1 LLDECDNWLNIDAK
15 NGFLLTQQLRR
26 LMDTTQ
32 RKCKFVFAGLV
43 SVQRWQISNNS
54 PIPHISSGAIT
65 VGALPPKDAIK
76 LVQEPMRCLGIEL
89 SWDQALKILSYT
101 NNHASLIQVVC
112 QRIVKAISTKPIS
125 VVSATRT
132 IRDDDL
138 HQLLHSEDLLNE
150 TANRFRMT
158 IELNALYSVIAYVV
172 ALKSLQNQQRGFD
185 PESYSLD
192 EIREM
197 AISAWKDG
205 FDEEFVD
212 REEFK
217 YLLEELE
224 SFSILQRESKSN
236 RRKMETWRL
245 KSPSIVRMLGTTE
258 DIKSKLKKHRTLE
271 RNDLL
276 DVSTEHFVSGDAKI
290 PSPLT
295 SEQVNLLAERN
306 GGSNGLVIGSL
317 LSGLLDLD
325 EMFISLRSIQG
336 IDASK
341 FAEIVFDL
349 ESDGQL
355 VDIALRPKGTILII
369 GPAQLTNYQD
379 AIETLGIPQVTLRP
393 WTSRAFAKA
402 CDLMEV
408 SATSEAQSEFLRYS
422 GGWHSFVSQI
432 FRSGLSVEECCADIE
447 RNLSDSSFRNQV
459 ILDAGINTAER
470 HALCQF
476 ILDIGPIREEDIF
489 IQDFLEEIP
498 RERRRM
504 ILRELE
510 VLGVVRVQ
518 RDAQIVLNSLIQMCL
533 TA

>member
-1 LLDECDNWLNIDAK
+1 
-15 NGFLLTQQLRR
+15 
-26 LMDTTQ
+26 M
-32 RKCKFVFAGLV
+32 
-43 SVQRWQISNNS
+43 SVRRWQISNNS

-65 VGALPPKDAIK
+65 VGALPPTDAIK

-89 SWDQALKILSYT
+89 SQNQVLKILSYT

-112 QRIVKAISTKPIS
+112 QRIVKTISTKPIS
-125 VVSATRT
+125 VVSAVRT

-172 ALKSLQNQQRGFD
+172 ALKSLQNQQRGFE

-197 AISAWKDG
+197 AIGAWKDG

-258 DIKSKLKKHRTLE
+258 DIESKLKKHRTLE

-276 DVSTEHFVSGDAKI
+276 DVSTEHFISGNAKI

-295 SEQVNLLAERN
+295 SEQVNTLAERN

-341 FAEIVFDL
+341 FAEIVYDL
-349 ESDGQL
+349 ESDSQSL
-355 VDIALRPKGTILII
+355 DIELRPKGTILII

-379 AIETLGIPQVTLRP
+379 ALKNLEIPQVPIKP
-393 WTSRAFAKA
+393 WTSKAFAKA
-402 CDLMEV
+402 CDLLEIP
-408 SATSEAQSEFLRYS
+408 ATSEDQIEFLHYS
-422 GGWHSFVSQI
+422 GGWHSFVSQA
-432 FRSGLSVEECCADIE
+432 FRSGTSVQESCADIKGS
-447 RNLSDSSFRNQV
+447 LSDSSFKSQV
-459 ILDAGINTAER
+459 IHDAGITTTER
-470 HALCQF
+470 LAMCNF
-476 ILDIGPIREEDIF
+476 ILEIGPIRDEDIF
-489 IQDFLEEIP
+489 IQGFLDEIP
-498 RERRRM
+498 RERRRF

-510 VLGVVRVQ
+510 ILGVVRVQ
-518 RDAQIVLNSLIQMCL
+518 RDTQVVLNSLIHLCL
-533 TA
+533 TP